1 MGTNIIKG
9 CYSIKQSKGLKCY
22 LRIMLKMGNLM
33 NHGIMDK
40 SMCYG
45 FSLESLSLLEG
56 IKNFGGNKTLAM
68 YLYEYAYNKYNNE
81 VVGFFEE
88 LSCLKTAVR
97 TESAAIESSIKMMAD
112 EFLNIDLFCRR
123 LNDEYHPGDT
133 QMFREY
139 MKEFS
144 DNNTMNMMNLKVKIQ
159 NAQSMANNV
168 ANYYGITLEEGK
180 PESLFKIVQDF
191 VDCMD
196 KAKRTLIKLEKERQK
211 AAIKRQKERE
221 KKKKQKEKEAQNGGG
236 TEKKEQK
243 KEKWSLSKMMDRKK
257 EREQQLMEEE
267 EKGNLLF
274 HDIKMAAAKF
284 SQRQN
289 KMEKRL
295 STNFIEKKAMSK
307 GLLTPSMQN
316 DKIKKRMSTQI
327 GLTQIITA
335 DEAQKLRDIAEG
347 DHDDELSD
355 DQLNK
360 MQSNKS
366 AKTPKSPNTLMVPT

>member
-1 MGTNIIKG
+1 MG
-9 CYSIKQSKGLKCY
+9 
-22 LRIMLKMGNLM
+22 
-33 NHGIMDK
+33 
-40 SMCYG
+40 
-45 FSLESLSLLEG
+45 
-56 IKNFGGNKTLAM
+56 
-68 YLYEYAYNKYNNE
+68 
-81 VVGFFEE
+81 
-88 LSCLKTAVR
+88 
-97 TESAAIESSIKMMAD
+97 
-112 EFLNIDLFCRR
+112 
-123 LNDEYHPGDT
+123 
-133 QMFREY
+133 
-139 MKEFS
+139 
-144 DNNTMNMMNLKVKIQ
+144 
-159 NAQSMANNV
+159 
-168 ANYYGITLEEGK
+168 
-180 PESLFKIVQDF
+180 
-191 VDCMD
+191 
-196 KAKRTLIKLEKERQK
+196 EKERQK

-221 KKKKQKEKEAQNGGG
+221 KKKKEKEAQNGGG

-257 EREQQLMEEE
+257 EREQQLIEEE

-366 AKTPKSPNTLMVPT
+366 AKT